1 MAKSPK
7 VKTEAPVPSVL
18 AFSRKIE
25 PSDGLMQAGLW
36 ENINDKH
43 AWQNIELHD
52 KRNRAT
58 KSQYGVADDEKIQ
71 PNIVWGDDA
80 SIPHELDTLK
90 VTFTV
95 KFLGNIDKATANN
108 RPEFMEKLQKL

>member
-1 MAKSPK
+1 MAKKITQSQDRS
-7 VKTEAPVPSVL
+7 PVPSVL

-52 KRNRAT
+52 KRNRGDQ
-58 KSQYGVADDEKIQ
+58 KS
-71 PNIVWGDDA
+71 VWC
-80 SIPHELDTLK
+80 
-90 VTFTV
+90 
-95 KFLGNIDKATANN
+95 
-108 RPEFMEKLQKL
+108 R